1 MVDILLRNENSVLNK
16 PSRFEIHFDGIFQDR
31 LATDADSFDNPR
43 GEQGWTN
50 AHSGEPNFDRIIR
63 FNNPV
68 SPRNYID
75 KVGVFIT
82 KVSINSTDI
91 SDSLIGKMI
100 NLGVNSQFVG
110 SPNVGGREVL
120 MNFELY
126 LGDSTVYFY
135 GSTSK
140 TPFNSKFEINSQ
152 VAKNKLSI
160 QSEDDM
166 NKFVNHRIKL
176 LNSISNHDE
185 NIIDK
190 QRLDNIDNS
199 LWVNTPWN
207 ERPLLMLMNFRFP
220 IDKNIQ
226 LNPLDSEVIKII
238 QDHNIQ
244 EIIFDVNFYSYDGD
258 GLIGRVTGFIEGQLM
273 DN

>member
-1 MVDILLRNENSVLNK
+1 MMDLILRNETKNLNK
-16 PSRFEIHFDGIFQDR
+16 SNRFEIHFDGIFQDR
-31 LATDADSFDNPR
+31 LATDSDSFDNPR
-43 GEQGWTN
+43 GEQGWTK
-50 AHSGEPNFDRIIR
+50 AHSGEPDFDRIIR
-63 FNNPV
+63 FNNPL

-82 KVSINSTDI
+82 KISINGTNI

-100 NLGVNSQFVG
+100 NLGPNTQFVG

-126 LGDSTVYFY
+126 VGDSHLYFY

-152 VAKNKLSI
+152 VAKNKISI

-166 NKFVNHRIKL
+166 NNFVNNRIKL

-190 QRLDNIDNS
+190 ERLDNIDNS

-207 ERPLLMLMNFRFP
+207 ERPLLMLMNFRFS
-220 IDKNIQ
+220 IDQNIQ

-238 QDHNIQ
+238 QDNNIQ

-258 GLIGRVTGFIEGQLM
+258 GLIGRVTGLIEGQLI